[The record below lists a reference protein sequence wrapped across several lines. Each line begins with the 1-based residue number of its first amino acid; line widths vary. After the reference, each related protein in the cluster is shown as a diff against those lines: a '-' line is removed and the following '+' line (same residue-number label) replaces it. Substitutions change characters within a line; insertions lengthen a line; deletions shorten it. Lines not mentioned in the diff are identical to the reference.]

1 MPSFASL
8 GLPNDATKLRFK
20 EPFVSEAMNL
30 KDAGIVPP
38 GIFRGF
44 TSSPQPGFLLNF
56 NVDVSNLD
64 SVAVVETTQHYNM
77 TVRANSTLSVD
88 MTGQVIF
95 PVFAVLR
102 TTYGITPTPLAG
114 FTFSNIL
121 IVKPTLNNAD
131 PQSLNTGDV
140 KLCKVLGFIGTVPNI
155 SSAVPTERQDNGG
168 PLLTQASALQ
178 SALTSQE
185 AENATGT
192 PTTNGTTTYAVVPGT
207 LINLT
212 LSGSQTVFF
221 EGCVTA
227 GNVGFGGYNTQIG
240 VRIDGID
247 YDGQS
252 VKVGTFFAA
261 NDLAGLSV
269 AKAIT
274 LGSGPHTA
282 QLILREAGG
291 SGSASVVNGTTKPSR
306 LTALYTTQT
315 LVPPTSCLMPGFF
328 TDCFTGLFGPIPQG
342 GWSGWVLG
350 GGGSTTFDG
359 DQLVQ
364 TVTGITFAG
373 AQKLLGALPPVATFT
388 MQFKYMQSVL
398 PGEIEIY
405 MIGADGKN
413 KVTLILTSGGSI
425 TIRIGNADP
434 TPHFTG
440 VFTSIPG
447 ADRIVHM
454 TADAF
459 GVPSL
464 WIDFAPV
471 PLVASGVVPA
481 FGGNTP
487 NTMVVALGN
496 GILVNTIVGK
506 VDYLFVDTAIHA
518 PTTIFCCPGGSPAQ

>member
-1 MPSFASL
+1 
-8 GLPNDATKLRFK
+8 
-20 EPFVSEAMNL
+20 
-30 KDAGIVPP
+30 
-38 GIFRGF
+38 
-44 TSSPQPGFLLNF
+44 
-56 NVDVSNLD
+56 
-64 SVAVVETTQHYNM
+64 
-77 TVRANSTLSVD
+77 
-88 MTGQVIF
+88 
-95 PVFAVLR
+95 
-102 TTYGITPTPLAG
+102 
-114 FTFSNIL
+114 
-121 IVKPTLNNAD
+121 
-131 PQSLNTGDV
+131 
-140 KLCKVLGFIGTVPNI
+140 
-155 SSAVPTERQDNGG
+155 
-168 PLLTQASALQ
+168 
-178 SALTSQE
+178 
-185 AENATGT
+185 
-192 PTTNGTTTYAVVPGT
+192 
-207 LINLT
+207 
-212 LSGSQTVFF
+212 
-221 EGCVTA
+221 
-227 GNVGFGGYNTQIG
+227 
-240 VRIDGID
+240 
-247 YDGQS
+247 
-252 VKVGTFFAA
+252 
-261 NDLAGLSV
+261 
-269 AKAIT
+269 
-274 LGSGPHTA
+274 
-282 QLILREAGG
+282 
-291 SGSASVVNGTTKPSR
+291 
-306 LTALYTTQT
+306 
-315 LVPPTSCLMPGFF
+315 
-328 TDCFTGLFGPIPQG
+328 
-342 GWSGWVLG
+342 LG

-518 PTTIFCCPGGSPAQ
+518 PTTLFCCPGGSPAQ